1 MVSRKEIIKGLELC
15 NEHRHRDCTEC
26 PYNDGTLFCA
36 DVLMRDALE
45 LIKELKEEI
54 NFLKFTQS
62 HDIIGMRDSQ
72 GNLF

>member
-1 MVSRKEIIKGLELC
+1 MANREEVIKGLKLC
-15 NEHRHRDCTEC
+15 INENRDCTEC

-36 DVLMRDALE
+36 DVLMRDALK
-45 LIKELKEEI
+45 LIKELTEEI

>member
-1 MVSRKEIIKGLELC
+1 MINKEKVINGLKYCASNTQCES
-15 NEHRHRDCTEC
+15 C
-26 PYNDGTLFCA
+26 PYFT
-36 DVLMRDALE
+36 DVSNCMDSLMTDALE